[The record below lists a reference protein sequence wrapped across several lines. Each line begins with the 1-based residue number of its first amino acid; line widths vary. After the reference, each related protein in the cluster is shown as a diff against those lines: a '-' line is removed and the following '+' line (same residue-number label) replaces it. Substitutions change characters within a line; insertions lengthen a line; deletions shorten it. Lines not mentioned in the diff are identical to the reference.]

1 MDIDPRLYV
10 EIVPFEGRNAPVPH
24 PVRDAGFDP
33 SRAYKVLG
41 TYNASETSECYFIL
55 ANPDRAIWFIPQRH
69 LRAWRLR
76 DGDEFSVPKSDASSD
91 RRVSGVL
98 VSEGL
103 PRNGSLPAARPAAL

>member
-1 MDIDPRLYV
+1 MDVTDRLYV

-69 LRAWRLR
+69 LRAWRLM
-76 DGDEFSVPKSDASSD
+76 DGDEFSVPLGE
-91 RRVSGVL
+91 GVGEQAR
-98 VSEGL
+98 SRQEGDG
-103 PRNGSLPAARPAAL
+103 RSREGAGNGSLRPPA